1 MFELT
6 RSTLTIFG
14 FTIHWYGVLIALGVL
29 GAVLM
34 AWLREERLGLK
45 RETTLDLA
53 LICVPV
59 GILCARL
66 YYVLFSWDYYAAHP
80 AEILD
85 IRGGGLAI
93 YGGVIGGVLAG
104 WIYSRVKKIP
114 FGTLADLVAPGLAF
128 GQAVGRWGNFLNQE
142 AYGAAVTNPHM
153 HIFPLSVY
161 IEGSGWHYAT
171 FFYESLWC
179 ALICIFLL
187 IAEKRGFFKRK
198 GDTFLWYLF
207 LYALERCLVEGLRTD
222 SLYICPLRVS
232 QALSLT
238 VLLVLQIGL
247 CLRLRGRQ
255 SPVMSL
261 YQLACVVLLG
271 AFVGAERPVS
281 ALIWALIVL
290 LNAATGY
297 GVLYNPNKTDKE
309 DT

>member
-1 MFELT
+1 MFGISRSALTLFGFEL
-6 RSTLTIFG
+6 R
-14 FTIHWYGVLIALGVL
+14 WYGVLIALGVL
-29 GAVLM
+29 GAVLL

-142 AYGAAVTNPHM
+142 AYGAAVTKAHL

-187 IAEKRGFFKRK
+187 TAEKRGFFKRR

-222 SLYICPLRVS
+222 SLYIGPLRVS

-247 CLRLRGRQ
+247 CLRLRGKQ
-255 SPVMSL
+255 HIAMSGH
-261 YQLACVVLLG
+261 QLMSVLLLG
-271 AFVGAERPVS
+271 MFVCVQKPIL